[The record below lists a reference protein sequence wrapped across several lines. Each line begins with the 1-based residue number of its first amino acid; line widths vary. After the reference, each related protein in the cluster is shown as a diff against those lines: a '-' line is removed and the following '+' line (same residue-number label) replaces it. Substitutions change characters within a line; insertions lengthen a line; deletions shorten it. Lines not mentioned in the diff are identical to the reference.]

1 MTHDAYLEAITAQRH
16 DAARAEREADAAAR
30 SADIARQI
38 DSTYKGIAVRRVV
51 STACYLLSMLLAAIC
66 VFALAA
72 GNFWA
77 LTISAILAVSGIGL
91 ANVLV
96 YEMDRME
103 RGDHHGA

>member
-1 MTHDAYLEAITAQRH
+1 MSHDAYLETITARRH

-38 DSTYKGIAVRRVV
+38 DGRYRKIAVRRFV
-51 STACYLLSMLLAAIC
+51 AAAGYLLSICLAVLC
-66 VFALAA
+66 VLALAA

-91 ANVLV
+91 ANVMV
-96 YEMDRME
+96 YEIDRME
-103 RGDHHGA
+103 RGNHGA